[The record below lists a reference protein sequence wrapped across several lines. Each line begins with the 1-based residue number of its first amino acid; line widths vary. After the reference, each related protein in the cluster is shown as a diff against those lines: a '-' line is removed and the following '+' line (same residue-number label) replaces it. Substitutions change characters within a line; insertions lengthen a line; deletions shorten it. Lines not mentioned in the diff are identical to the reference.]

1 MTQLVQTLNNY
12 SLKPLGS
19 ALAGLLVRL
28 GNFFVILF
36 NAYVEAREKQAA
48 YELARYLKQN
58 RDFASYSEIDLFH
71 MILERKLDSENKT
84 KG

>member
-1 MTQLVQTLNNY
+1 LSHIL
-12 SLKPLGS
+12 S
-19 ALAGLLVRL
+19 AVA
-28 GNFFVILF
+28 NFFVILF